1 MRTVEIDSSAG
12 FCFGVEKAID
22 LAEQNLAQGEEVF
35 GLGDMVHND
44 KEIDRLHAKGLKTI
58 EVSDFKDIS
67 SGKVILRA
75 HGEPPET
82 YRLAEAHNIE
92 IIDATCSIV
101 KKLQQKV
108 KTAYENMDP
117 EKEQIVIYGKEGHA
131 ETIGLMGQ
139 TDGKAILITDPDWL
153 NEVNKYKSIILFSQT
168 TMDPERFQEVE
179 KNLTE
184 LTKILG
190 KTELKSECTICNQM
204 KRRKPELMKFSRK
217 HDTIIF
223 VSGKQSS
230 NGAMLYKYCKR
241 HNSKTYW
248 ISSVDEIEQNWLT
261 GNGSIGV
268 SGATSTPQWQL
279 EKVRQY
285 LLNVIES

>member
-1 MRTVEIDSSAG
+1 MRIVEIDTSAG

-22 LAEQNLAQGEEVF
+22 IAEQQLAQGEEVF

-44 KEIDRLHAKGLKTI
+44 KEIDRLTTKGLKTI
-58 EVSDFKDIS
+58 EVSDFKNIS

-82 YRLAEAHNIE
+82 YRLAKDHNVK

-108 KTAYENMDP
+108 KTAYENLDT
-117 EKEQIVIYGKEGHA
+117 EKEQIVIFGKEGHA

-139 TDGKAILITDPDWL
+139 TDGNAILITDPDWL
-153 NEVNKYKSIILFSQT
+153 NEIDKDKSIILFSQT

-179 KNLTE
+179 DNLSE
-184 LTKILG
+184 LTRIMG
-190 KTELKSECTICNQM
+190 KTELRSENTICYQM
-204 KRRKPELMKFSRK
+204 KRRKPELMKFAMK

-230 NGAMLYKYCKR
+230 NGAMLYKYCRK
-241 HNSKTYW
+241 HNKSTYW
-248 ISSVDEIEQNWLT
+248 ISSVDEIEQDWLS
-261 GNGSIGV
+261 GEGSIGV

-279 EKVRQY
+279 EEVQKY
-285 LLNVIES
+285 LQKAIES

>member
-1 MRTVEIDSSAG
+1 MRIVEIDSSAG

-22 LAEQNLAQGEEVF
+22 LAEQNLAQSEEVF

-44 KEIDRLHAKGLKTI
+44 KEIDRLLTKGLKTI
-58 EVSDFKDIS
+58 EVSDFKNIS

-82 YRLAEAHNIE
+82 YRLAKENNIE

-108 KTAYENMDP
+108 KTAYENMDH
-117 EKEQIVIYGKEGHA
+117 EKEQLVIYGKEGHA

-139 TDGKAILITDPDWL
+139 AKGKAILITDPDWL
-153 NEVNKYKSIILFSQT
+153 NEIDKDKSIILFSQT

-179 KNLTE
+179 DNLTE
-184 LTKILG
+184 LTQIMG
-190 KTELKSECTICNQM
+190 KTVLRSENTICHQM
-204 KRRKPELMKFSRK
+204 KRRKPELMKFALK

-230 NGAMLYKYCKR
+230 NGAMLYKYCR
-241 HNSKTYW
+241 TQNESTYW
-248 ISSVDEIEQNWLT
+248 ISSVDEIEQDWLR
-261 GNGSIGV
+261 GEGSIGV

-279 EKVRQY
+279 EKVRKY
-285 LLNVIES
+285 LQKAIDS